1 MTVYGGPGGGAPG
14 RGEAPRVTV
23 GDELP
28 ALEVRITREQLVRY
42 AGAALD
48 FNPIHWNEAFAK
60 DVGLPDV
67 IAHGMLTMAVAGR
80 VVTDWLGD
88 PARLVDFSARFTR
101 PVVVPNTP
109 EGALVEITGKVADVK
124 DDGIARIDLV
134 VKFDGKTVL
143 GKPQA
148 LVRT

>member
-1 MTVYGGPGGGAPG
+1 MNT
-14 RGEAPRVTV
+14 

-28 ALEVRITREQLVRY
+28 TLEVRITRDQLVRY

-60 DVGLPDV
+60 EVGLPDV

-88 PARLVDFSARFTR
+88 PGRLLDFSARFTR

-109 EGALVEITGKVADVK
+109 EGALVEITGKVAAI
-124 DDGIARIDLV
+124 DDEGTARIDLV
-134 VKFDGKTVL
+134 VKYDGKTVL